1 MGARAG
7 ILLIRQVNK
16 EADSLF
22 FVSTRHSLFCVFN
35 KIVFLHAIKEY
46 QSKMFSGY
54 GIRNN
59 NSNKMRIEFIYLI
72 FVDRTKHIL
81 LELFHLTSSK
91 GKRDVGD
98 IGHASCMAHHNAHH
112 LLYAYTKSKDVGH
125 FIESHGVF
133 SIKLKNVLN
142 KDLYTMNF

>member
-1 MGARAG
+1 MKMRVSVLLLCESLCSQGRRVNVRVTGELLKVLFGTRTGDIEWGWRAGERWNWPNERACLHLWNVGARAG

-35 KIVFLHAIKEY
+35 KIVILHAIKEY

-59 NSNKMRIEFIYLI
+59 NSNKMRIEFIYLF
-72 FVDRTKHIL
+72 FVDRTL
-81 LELFHLTSSK
+81 RSK
-91 GKRDVGD
+91 
-98 IGHASCMAHHNAHH
+98 
-112 LLYAYTKSKDVGH
+112 
-125 FIESHGVF
+125 
-133 SIKLKNVLN
+133 
-142 KDLYTMNF
+142 

>member
-72 FVDRTKHIL
+72 FVDRTL
-81 LELFHLTSSK
+81 RSK
-91 GKRDVGD
+91 
-98 IGHASCMAHHNAHH
+98 
-112 LLYAYTKSKDVGH
+112 
-125 FIESHGVF
+125 
-133 SIKLKNVLN
+133 
-142 KDLYTMNF
+142 